1 MDMRIV
7 RRVIAGLIF
16 SGFVV
21 VLSGCVPFHGVL
33 HRTETRNLQDELET
47 KLSVGDTRQKVR
59 NILGS
64 PLLDAKKL
72 GMELYRKSGRDI
84 DYDGVWMIYLPFA
97 IPEPGQ
103 KVIAF
108 VMVAYDEYDVVK
120 EITTDFWLPGHS
132 HDYWATMGEYRFVN
146 SYGNEPE
153 TILAPPVTWEELA
166 KQPDSMG
173 GCTLVLL
180 MGKCP
185 MEEVSLDNSHI
196 IDLSPAGGW
205 CGIDTWEQRES
216 NFYGVFI
223 RKEITPGSHRL
234 DISQKTVHGN
244 FGANFTCEPG
254 ETVFAELKASNPAPD
269 TWPRTRL
276 QGAVSISKN
285 PTRNPLDIDVLHPII
300 WHQGKWY
307 GSATSP
313 AVGN

>member
-1 MDMRIV
+1 M
-7 RRVIAGLIF
+7 RRVIAGLIL
-16 SGFVV
+16 SGFVF
-21 VLSGCVPFHGVL
+21 VLFGCVPFHGVL
-33 HRTETRNLQDELET
+33 HRTETRNLPDELET

-97 IPEPGQ
+97 ILEPGQ

-120 EITTDFWLPGHS
+120 EITTDFWIPGHG
-132 HDYWATMGEYRFVN
+132 HDYWATIGGYSFVN
-146 SYGNEPE
+146 SSYNEPE
-153 TILAPPVTWEELA
+153 TILAPPVTWEELSRIPVSKERCA
-166 KQPDSMG
+166 
-173 GCTLVLL
+173 LVLL
-180 MGKCP
+180 MGECP
-185 MEEVSLDNSHI
+185 MEEVSLDKSHI

-205 CGIDTWEQRES
+205 CGIDTWQQREN
-216 NFYGVFI
+216 NFYGAFI
-223 RKEITPGSHRL
+223 RKEIAPGSHRL
-234 DISQKTVHGN
+234 DIRQKTIHGI

-254 ETVFAELKASNPAPD
+254 ETVFAGLKASNPVPD

-285 PTRNPLDIDVLHPII
+285 PTRNLLDIDVLHPII

-307 GSATSP
+307 GSATSS
-313 AVGN
+313 AIGN